1 MKSRKLLRW
10 IPAASILAAL
20 RSHGKPVPGEAV
32 TPAGFAIA
40 VQCWSFKSFT
50 LFEAIELTA
59 ATGAG
64 AVEIFPGQQI
74 GGPLGDA
81 RLDPAKAGEQVPAI
95 LEHCAEHGIRPLSF
109 GVVDVPKNEARAR
122 EIFEFARALGVSGI
136 NTESIDALDTLEQLA
151 IEYDL
156 RIGFHNHPKPTKLW
170 NPATIRSAIEDRDER
185 IGYCADLGH
194 WASSALDPLQAVQ
207 KIAPRIHAFH
217 MKDRAGIEEWT
228 HDRPF
233 GTGVIDLVAILDEVR
248 KHGFTGN
255 VVIEYEH
262 NWDTNPVEIAQCVGY
277 LRGYSKM
284 RA

>member
-1 MKSRKLLRW
+1 MKSRKLLRLV
-10 IPAASILAAL
+10 PAASVLAAL

-32 TPAGFAIA
+32 TAAGFAIA
-40 VQCWSFKSFT
+40 VQCWSFKNFT

-64 AVEIFPGQQI
+64 AVEIFPGQKI
-74 GGPLGDA
+74 GGPLGEA

-95 LEHCAEHGIRPLSF
+95 LDHCAEHGIRPMSF
-109 GVVDVPKNEARAR
+109 GVVDVPKKEARAR
-122 EIFEFARALGVSGI
+122 EIFEVAKALGLTGI
-136 NTESIDALDTLEQLA
+136 HTESINALDTLEKLA

-170 NPATIRSAIEDRDER
+170 NPDTIWRSIGDRDER

-194 WASSALDPLQAVQ
+194 WASSGLDPLAVIRR
-207 KIAPRIHAFH
+207 IAPRVHAFH
-217 MKDRAGIEEWT
+217 MKDRASIEEWT

-233 GTGVIDLVAILDEVR
+233 GTGVIDLIAILDEVR
-248 KHGFTGN
+248 QHGFTGQ

-262 NWDTNPVEIAQCVGY
+262 NWDSNPVEIAQCVGY
-277 LRGYSKM
+277 LRAYAKL